1 MKKRSVAILSAL
13 TVIPLTALLLLTM
26 LPSTLTGCFFNT
38 YHARFD
44 SGVHPYLDFD
54 YVNSLESFGTT
65 GKGDVYL
72 IEDES
77 VFEKALPGYDSSVD
91 FDKQIAIVLDYESS
105 NIYKYFLRSIKLVDG
120 VLTPEIFH
128 TKYFLPGEAGAREPY
143 SRGFLLTI
151 DKISFDSIEFIDL
164 RSVHHHPW

>member
-13 TVIPLTALLLLTM
+13 TVIPLTALLLLTI

-54 YVNSLESFGTT
+54 YVNSLESYETT

-77 VFEKALPGYDSSVD
+77 VFEKALPGYDFSVD
-91 FDKQIAIVLDYESS
+91 FDKQIAILHVYGST

-120 VLTPEIFH
+120 VLTAEVFH
-128 TKYFLPGEAGAREPY
+128 TKIHFPGELGGVQIY
-143 SRGFLLTI
+143 SRGFLLVI
-151 DKISFDSIEFIDL
+151 DRVSFDSVEFTDV
-164 RSVHHHPW
+164 RSGQHPW